1 MTFVQKIIND
11 VFLLVLIVGLLLYFI
26 VTQRRLEM
34 KIANI
39 EAEYDLLLESKEGPI
54 PKEENIDETPSGI
67 DEASDDRTPGDFEA
81 FQESA
86 NKRLEENEKEL
97 KKVIAVLGTVT
108 QEIKNLKD
116 SIKERTID
124 LEL

>member
-1 MTFVQKIIND
+1 MTFLQIIIND
-11 VFLLVLIVGLLLYFI
+11 IFLLVLIVGLLFYLI

-34 KIANI
+34 KIANM
-39 EAEYDLLLESKEGPI
+39 EAEYDLLLESKEGPLRN
-54 PKEENIDETPSGI
+54 EENIEKTSNDTAPE
-67 DEASDDRTPGDFEA
+67 DFKA

-97 KKVIAVLGTVT
+97 KKVIEVLRTVT

-116 SIKERTID
+116 SFRERTVD